1 MTKKGELMKK
11 NLARDRRLFLKTGVA
26 AVAAGMQSN
35 FASSQE
41 QNSSNSPG
49 ERVVLGIMGV
59 NGRGAAIAQGMMAA
73 SNTEIGTICDVDSRA
88 AVRVGSAGR

>member
-35 FASSQE
+35 FASAQE
-41 QNSSNSPG
+41 QTAPIHLVKELFSELWGSMD
-49 ERVVLGIMGV
+49 VVPRLHKG
-59 NGRGAAIAQGMMAA
+59 
-73 SNTEIGTICDVDSRA
+73 
-88 AVRVGSAGR
+88 